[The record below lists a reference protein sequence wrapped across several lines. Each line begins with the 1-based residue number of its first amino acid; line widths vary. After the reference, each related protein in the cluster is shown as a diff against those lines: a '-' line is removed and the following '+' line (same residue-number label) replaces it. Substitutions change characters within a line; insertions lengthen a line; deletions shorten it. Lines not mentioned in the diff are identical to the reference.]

1 MKVLTSPAAARQ
13 AVDALSDRGV
23 TTGLVPT
30 MGAIHR
36 GHLSLVQAARQ
47 ENEVVM
53 ASIFVN
59 PIQFNNPDDLARYP
73 RTLEADLEKLKAAG
87 CDLVFVPEARDMYP
101 QQPLTQFAFGPLDE
115 VMEGAYRPGH
125 FSGVALV
132 VLKLFHILRP
142 QKAYFGQKD
151 LQQFKIIERL
161 VKDTSLPVTL
171 RMLPIVREPSGLALS
186 SRNQRLSGE
195 GKQVAGRIFQ
205 ALQKAALEL
214 TTSRN
219 ITRSVAAAQQH
230 LAASPGIEVEY
241 LTWVNTDD
249 LQPVERIS
257 NHDQLALCFAG
268 YVEGVRLIDNII
280 VDIHADRS
288 S

>member
-13 AVDALSDRGV
+13 AVNALLTRKA

-59 PIQFNNPDDLARYP
+59 PIQFNNPEDLARYP
-73 RTLEADLEKLKAAG
+73 RTLEADLEKLEAAG
-87 CDLVFVPEARDMYP
+87 CDLVFAPDARDMYP
-101 QQPLTQFAFGPLDE
+101 QQPLTRFAFGPLGE

-132 VLKLFHILRP
+132 VLKLFHILQP

-186 SRNQRLSGE
+186 SRNQRLSDK
-195 GKQVAGRIFQ
+195 GKLVAARIFQ
-205 ALQKAALEL
+205 ALQKAAREL
-214 TTSRN
+214 TVGRN
-219 ITRSVAAAQQH
+219 IARSVAAAQQH
-230 LAASPGIEVEY
+230 LAASPGIEIEY

-249 LQPVERIS
+249 LQPVEHIS